1 MSKKTKLIGCT
12 AILVALLAI
21 VARRRAWFISVSTC
35 KLCYY
40 TGTWSWTAED
50 EYAKLLGKSETADI
64 SGTVPARCYKHTC
77 TESRD
82 ERDFSRRDSRHH
94 CISERCIIK
103 WRMRWNMNVFSWL
116 KHKLKG
122 TFEVWCMKCR
132 VKCVSKKIN
141 DVQSTNSKGQITRI
155 SGECL
160 SCGSKTSLITE

>member
-1 MSKKTKLIGCT
+1 MSKKTKIIGCT
-12 AILVALLAI
+12 AILVALLTI
-21 VARRRAWFISVSTC
+21 LARRRAWFISVSTC

-50 EYAKLLGKSETADI
+50 EYARFLGKSKTADI
-64 SGTVPARCYKHTC
+64 PGTVPARYYKHTC
-77 TESRD
+77 TTSGADGNICGMCGRD
-82 ERDFSRRDSRHH
+82 YCSCKRR
-94 CISERCIIK
+94 ITK

-132 VKCVSKKIN
+132 AKCVSKKIN

-160 SCGSKTSLITE
+160 SCGSKTSLITG